1 VEARSLAVRLNDSVL
16 AFFQDAGLQLH
27 MPGFIDAVDVAERGR
42 EQVSANLAEG
52 RPRAAVKQFVVQLA
66 FEMMWCW
73 EGSYFSWWR
82 RPSQRLF
89 GYLRRRHCAP
99 TEMLRPS
106 S

>member
-27 MPGFIDAVDVAERGR
+27 MPERGR